1 MSTREADPS
10 RRRVLLTGAGVL
22 SSVANGVTEYK
33 DALRAGR
40 VGTAPI
46 TLFDTAGFQYA
57 RGHQVS
63 DINLTDYIHRV
74 PLTDLGRAS
83 QFSVAAARMAVT
95 DAELAE
101 EDLRSKRGLIAIGTT
116 DGEGHDLDHLAETVL
131 RHGPDRMEPEIA
143 RRAPALSLSMAVAK
157 EFRLSDVEVSTIPTA
172 CSAGNYALGSG
183 FDAVRSGE
191 VDYALVG
198 GTDGLCR
205 KNFAGFYRLGLIS
218 PDECRPFDAD
228 REGLLTGEGA
238 GVMVL
243 ESEESALARGAHVYA
258 EILGYGLNCDAHHPT
273 APEEDSVAR
282 CIRLALDDAGL
293 KPEDV
298 DLISA
303 HGTGTKTNDLT
314 ETRAIQQVYGATPPP
329 MVGIKSMIG
338 HTMGA
343 ASALGA
349 IAGALAITHGFIPPT
364 ANHRRPDPECPIDCV
379 PNQSLDA
386 EVRIVQNNGLAFGG
400 NNAVVMLGKYAKDP
414 C

>member
-1 MSTREADPS
+1 MSTREAGPT

-22 SSVANGVTEYK
+22 SSVGSGVTEFK
-33 DALRAGR
+33 EALRAGR

-57 RGHQVS
+57 RGHQLPS
-63 DINLTDYIHRV
+63 TDLTEFIRRL
-74 PLTDLGRAS
+74 PLDDLGRAS
-83 QFSVAAARMAVT
+83 RFSVAAARMAVT
-95 DAELAE
+95 DAGLADEEL
-101 EDLRSKRGLIAIGTT
+101 RNKRGLIAIGTT
-116 DGEGHDLDHLAETVL
+116 DGEGHDLDQLAETAL
-131 RHGPDRMEPEIA
+131 RHGPEHMAPDVL

-157 EFRLSDVEVSTIPTA
+157 ELSLSDVEVTTISTA
-172 CSAGNYALGSG
+172 CAAGNYALGSG

-198 GTDGLCR
+198 GSDGLCR

-238 GVMVL
+238 GVMLL
-243 ESEESALARGAHVYA
+243 ESEESALARGARVYA

-273 APEEDSVAR
+273 APEEESVAR
-282 CIRLALDDAGL
+282 CIRLALDDARL
-293 KPEDV
+293 EPQDI

-303 HGTGTKTNDLT
+303 HGTGTRTNDIT
-314 ETRAIQQVYGATPPP
+314 ETRAIRQVYGDSPPP
-329 MVGIKSMIG
+329 TVGIKSMIG

-349 IAGALAITHGFIPPT
+349 IAGALAIAHGFIPPT
-364 ANHRRPDPECPIDCV
+364 VNHRRTDPECPVDCV
-379 PNQSLDA
+379 PNESHDA

-400 NNAVVMLGKYAKDP
+400 NNAVVMLGKYDP
-414 C
+414 APC